1 MPEGPEISYMTH
13 VYHNKFKNTMLEDI
27 EILGGRY
34 SRHPLPDHFSSCK
47 EKLPS
52 LIIGIYNKG
61 KFIYMRLKDNYIIG
75 IKLNFAHLIEK
86 NEKHSNIRFKTS
98 KGDFYIEDKRN
109 FGTIVFPD
117 KESLKESLS
126 KIGPDLIH
134 ESISFDEFN
143 QVLLKHPRTKIGHF
157 LIEQKYFSGV
167 GNYIRSEV
175 LYESCIS
182 PFRLVG
188 DLSIEEKER
197 LFKDLIHIIHK
208 ALELLIK
215 SNRKYTLKIYQKKTT
230 PKGED
235 IKAER
240 LECNRNIYWVPSSQ
254 K

>member
-13 VYHNKFKNTMLEDI
+13 
-27 EILGGRY
+27 GRY
-34 SRHPLPDHFSSCK
+34 TRHPLPENFEMLMND
-47 EKLPS
+47 LPLKIKS
-52 LIIGIYNKG
+52 IKNKG
-61 KFIYMRLKDNYIIG
+61 KFIYVNFENDIILG
-75 IKLNFAHLIEK
+75 IKLNYGHLVFEDGK
-86 NEKHSNIRFKTS
+86 QCHVKFETN

-109 FGTIVFPD
+109 FGTIVFLD

-208 ALELLIK
+208 AFELLIK
-215 SNRKYTLKIYQKKTT
+215 SNRKYPLKIYQKKTT